1 MFFSGSTGL
10 CGLPIPKCRGCR
22 GPGGQE
28 VHGLPQRGAPH
39 AAQGRRGCHRQEEEQ
54 TRLLGKG
61 NLGAINKI
69 KPMRSEDISLGNN
82 QGPTVSQDVQTWFPV
97 QLAFDKFLSK
107 IKGNF

>member
-10 CGLPIPKCRGCR
+10 CGLLIPKCRGCR

-39 AAQGRRGCHRQEEEQ
+39 AAQGGRGCHRQEEEQ

-61 NLGAINKI
+61 NLGAINKLNLCDLKTLVWVI
-69 KPMRSEDISLGNN
+69 TKDYCITGRANLISCAVGLR
-82 QGPTVSQDVQTWFPV
+82 
-97 QLAFDKFLSK
+97 
-107 IKGNF
+107 